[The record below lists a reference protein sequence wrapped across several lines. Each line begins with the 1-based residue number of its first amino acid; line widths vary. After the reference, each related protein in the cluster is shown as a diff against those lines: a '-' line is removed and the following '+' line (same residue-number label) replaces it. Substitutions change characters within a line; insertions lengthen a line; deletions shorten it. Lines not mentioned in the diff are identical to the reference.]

1 MFRTLRARFVL
12 SHLLPL
18 LLVVP
23 LMGLALTYVIETQVL
38 LQNLSTELQG
48 QAVLIAQITG
58 ERTEV
63 WYDPVQAQA
72 LVAHFDPHLGPRV
85 MLLDAHGLLLAS
97 NDPADAGQ
105 LGQSLQPAGWAEVV
119 AGGVRVHTSYS
130 RQIQGEVVAVLVPV
144 VGPDQQV
151 TGVVRLSH
159 QLADVSERFVH
170 LRTLIAGVLAGGLVL
185 GVAVGWLL
193 ALNLER
199 PLQQITQ
206 AVRGLT
212 SGEPLQPLA
221 EQGPAEL
228 RLLSRSVNALVEQLR
243 NLEQARRQLLANL
256 VHELGRPLGALRSA
270 IQALRG
276 GADEEAA
283 LRQELLAG
291 MDGEVDHLRRL
302 LDDLNGLQSQVL
314 GSLEL
319 ERRTIFLSEWLA
331 QVLAPWRESAQAKGL
346 RWQADIPANLPP
358 LQADPDRLAQAVGN
372 LLSNAVKFTPDG
384 GAVSI
389 GAGEEGGMAWIRVG
403 DTGPGITLEE
413 QERVFAPFY
422 RSQPS
427 RRFPQGMGL
436 GLTIARDLVAAHG
449 GRLEMESTPG
459 AGSAFTI
466 RLPLTASIQP

>member
-18 LLVVP
+18 LLAVP
-23 LMGLALTYVIETQVL
+23 LMGLALTYVVETQVL
-38 LQNLSTELQG
+38 LRNLSADLQG
-48 QAVLIAQITG
+48 QAVLIAEITG
-58 ERTEV
+58 ERTDI
-63 WYDPVQAQA
+63 WYDPLQAQA
-72 LVAHFDPHLGPRV
+72 LVARLDPQLGVRF
-85 MLLDAHGLLLAS
+85 MLLDADGSLLAS
-97 NDPADAGQ
+97 SDPADAGQ
-105 LGQSLQPAGWAEVV
+105 LGQSLKPAGWTEVV
-119 AGGVRVHTSYS
+119 AGGVSVHTSYS
-130 RQIQGEVVAVLVPV
+130 RQIQGEIVDVLVPV
-144 VGPDQQV
+144 VGPDQQI

-159 QLADVSERFVH
+159 QLAGVSERFRH
-170 LRTLIAGVLAGGLVL
+170 LRTLIAAVLAGGLAL
-185 GVAVGWLL
+185 GAVVGWLL

-199 PLQQITQ
+199 PLRQITQ

-221 EQGPAEL
+221 VQGPAEV
-228 RLLSRSVNALVEQLR
+228 RLLSRSVNALVERLR
-243 NLEQARRQLLANL
+243 TLEQARRQLLANL

-276 GADEEAA
+276 GADEETA

-302 LDDLNGLQSQVL
+302 LEDLNGLQSQVL

-319 ERRTIFLSEWLA
+319 ERRPVSLSEWLA

-346 RWQADIPANLPP
+346 RWQADVPADLPT

-372 LLSNAVKFTPDG
+372 LLSNAVKFTPGG

-389 GAGEEGGMAWIRVG
+389 GAGVEGEIAWIRVR
-403 DTGPGITLEE
+403 DTGPGIAPEE
-413 QERVFAPFY
+413 QERIFTPLY
-422 RSQPS
+422 RGQAG

-436 GLTIARDLVAAHG
+436 GLTIARDLVVAHG
-449 GRLEMESTPG
+449 GRLEIEGTPG
-459 AGSAFTI
+459 RGSAFTI
-466 RLPLTASIQP
+466 RLPLTGSTRP

>member
-18 LLVVP
+18 LLVMP
-23 LMGLALTYVIETQVL
+23 LIGLALTYVIETQVL

-48 QAVLIAQITG
+48 QAVLIAEITG
-58 ERTEV
+58 EHTEV

-72 LVAHFDPHLGPRV
+72 LVARFDPHLGARV
-85 MLLDAHGLLLAS
+85 RLLDVNGSLLAS

-105 LGQSLQPAGWAEVV
+105 MGRSLQLDGWAEIV
-119 AGGVRVHTSYS
+119 AGGATVHTSYS
-130 RQIQGEVVAVLVPV
+130 RQIQGEIVAVLLPV
-144 VGPDQQV
+144 VGTDQQV

-159 QLADVSERFVH
+159 QLADVSEPFVR
-170 LRTLIAGVLAGGLVL
+170 LRTLIAGVLAGGLAL
-185 GVAVGWLL
+185 GVLVGWLL

-199 PLQQITQ
+199 PLRQITQ

-243 NLEQARRQLLANL
+243 NLEQARRRLLANL
-256 VHELGRPLGALRSA
+256 VHELGRPLGALSSA

-319 ERRTIFLSEWLA
+319 ERRSILLSEWLA
-331 QVLAPWRESAQAKGL
+331 QILAPWREAALAKSL
-346 RWQADIPANLPP
+346 RWQANIPPNLPT

-384 GAVSI
+384 GVVSI
-389 GAGEEGGMAWIRVG
+389 GAGEEGGIAWIQVR
-403 DTGPGITLEE
+403 DTGPGIALEE
-413 QERVFAPFY
+413 QEPIFAAFY
-422 RSQPS
+422 RSQPG

-449 GRLEMESTPG
+449 GQLEIESTPG
-459 AGSAFTI
+459 VGSAFTI
-466 RLPLTASIQP
+466 RLPLTAST